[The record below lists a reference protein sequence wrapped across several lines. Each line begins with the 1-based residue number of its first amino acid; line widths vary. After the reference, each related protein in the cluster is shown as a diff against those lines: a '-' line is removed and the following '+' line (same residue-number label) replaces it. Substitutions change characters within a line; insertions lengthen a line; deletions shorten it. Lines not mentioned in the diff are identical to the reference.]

1 MMARIRRSFSEAMLS
16 FVLRAL
22 MAGVAGYIL
31 IGGRH
36 ADAAKAESRTT
47 TESAAEAAGARTTP
61 TQPKLS
67 VEPK

>member
-1 MMARIRRSFSEAMLS
+1 MMARLRRSFFEATVA
-16 FVLRAL
+16 FVLLAL

-47 TESAAEAAGARTTP
+47 TESAAEAAGARITTTP
-61 TQPKLS
+61 PKLS